1 MKFKRMFRKAAAML
15 LAMVTAFSV
24 IPIQNVFAATGDAA
38 VITFSYTYDSNG
50 NAMHYNSGAVINGYT
65 AGGQGKYKYRMFVDG
80 DTGFCIQPGVPLHT
94 GDTLKEASSKTW
106 DALSNAQ
113 QKAVGM
119 ALLYGYQGN
128 RGNLS
133 GSDDEKWLATQTLV
147 WEFVT
152 GCREATGSY
161 KQTSS
166 TVYNLHF
173 GSNYPNSG
181 ARAAYDQIVSLLTK
195 HNTIPSFMSGSTNGV
210 TKELKYSNGKYT
222 LTLTDSNGV
231 LSDYNF
237 SSSNSSVKISKSGN
251 QLEIT
256 SAQAFKGSVRIS
268 ATRNNVPSVSESAK
282 LIAYGDDALQDV
294 VTGVEKANPVNAYL
308 NVETPVGTMSL
319 KKTSEDGVVGGIQFT
334 ITGNNYNK
342 TVTTQEDGTI
352 TVEGMF
358 PGTYTVTEAGY
369 DRYEPQKSQTI
380 TIVGG
385 KTTTVTF
392 DNKLK
397 RGKLEVT
404 KTSEDGLVEGVTFRL
419 SGTSLAGLAVDEY
432 AVTDS
437 SGVARFENV
446 LISGTEPYTLEET
459 DTAVRYVIPANQT
472 AQIEWNKVTKC
483 SFENILKK
491 FRVEVNKKDRVTGYA
506 QGDASLAGAVYGLY
520 QGDTLV
526 ASYTTDAEGSFIS
539 DYFICDSDWT
549 LREISPSEGYLL
561 DESVYTI
568 PAEPGNFE
576 IELNQIPISVT
587 EQVIMGRIRLI
598 KHIDKEQD
606 DIENVQEAKIAKETE
621 DPSALGGQ
629 AAELLM
635 LAAESS
641 SNAQKDAGSSDA
653 RTESEIAET
662 EENGGN
668 VTEEPKDAAVS
679 DGDSQT
685 EPETEAVPEEPE
697 TEAVP
702 EEPET
707 EETVPSE
714 TEPEK
719 DKYEPTPIPEEE
731 IEAPGHEG
739 IIEQP
744 EEGAKF
750 QIYLASAG
758 SFDNA
763 REAER
768 DILTTDADGFT
779 VSKDMPYGRYIV
791 HQIEGMEGQAF
802 VPDFTVYIHENDQTY
817 SYILNNLTQSSFIRV
832 EKHDAETGKIIPAAG
847 VGFQVRD
854 LSTGEK
860 ISQNIYYPTPVVI
873 DTFFTNDE
881 GWLMLPCELP
891 YGRYELIEVETCYG
905 YVLSSEPVSFEVDG
919 SQNVVVVE
927 KHNMPQKG
935 KIHITKSGEI
945 FSTVLVEEN
954 KGFSDRYTPVY
965 ETCGLKGAVYEIR
978 AAEDIYTPDGTLRAE
993 KGSVVD
999 TITTDDSGKASST
1012 LLYLGKYEISEAQSP
1027 FGMVLNTKSQLVELV
1042 YAGQEVEVTET
1053 SASFYNERQKVL
1065 ISLEKVMEQDKQF
1078 GIGMNGEVHS
1088 VIFGLYAAEDI
1099 SAADGTVIPADGL
1112 IEILEVQED
1121 GTAAAQTDLP
1131 FGSYYLR
1138 EDGTDPHYLPTD
1150 KKYPVVFE
1158 YAGQETALVQ
1168 LPAND
1173 GAAIE
1178 NTLKYGSISGKKL
1191 DEDGNALAGA
1201 KIGLF
1206 AESTKE
1212 FVEKNAIL
1220 VTTSAE
1226 DGSFNFEKV
1235 PYGSWIV
1242 CEIEQPAGFVLS
1254 EEPIPV
1260 EIKKDGQVVEL
1271 EITNKFIMGSIHLT
1285 KYDADYPDHKL
1296 SGAEFE
1302 VYLDSNGNKKLD
1314 DEDELLGTM
1323 DETEPGEYE
1332 MADLRF
1338 NGYLVKESKAPEGFY
1353 LDEGV
1358 YYVSID
1364 TDGKVYEVENE
1375 AGKGFLNQ
1383 AKKGNLK
1390 IIKTSSD
1397 GVVEGFSFHIVGDDY
1412 DKTFKTD
1419 SSGEIY
1425 IEELRIGKYTIT
1437 EVEDS
1442 LSAGYKRP
1450 APVVVELVADETLTV
1465 NVHNDKVTVDVPK
1478 TGDNFNPWIWIGL
1491 VAASTVGLGASIF
1504 WAKKRRKKT
1513 AETAE

>member
-1 MKFKRMFRKAAAML
+1 MKLKRMFRKAAAML
-15 LAMVTAFSV
+15 LAIVTAFSV

-50 NAMHYNSGAVINGYT
+50 NAMHYNSSAVINGYT

-94 GDTLKEASSKTW
+94 GDNLKEASSKTW

-195 HNTIPSFMSGSTNGV
+195 HNTIPSFMSGSTNGA

-231 LSDYNF
+231 LSDYSF
-237 SSSNSSVKISKSGN
+237 SSSNSSVKVTKSGN
-251 QLEIT
+251 RLEIT
-256 SAQAFKGSVRIS
+256 SVQAFEGSVRIS
-268 ATRNNVPSVSESAK
+268 ATRNNIPAVSESAK

-385 KTTTVTF
+385 KTTAVTF

-459 DTAVRYVIPANQT
+459 DTAVRYVIPANQM

-549 LREISPSEGYLL
+549 LKEISSSEGYLL

-568 PAEPGNFE
+568 PADPGNFE
-576 IELNQIPISVT
+576 IELNQIPINVT

-598 KHIDKEQD
+598 KHIDKEQE
-606 DIENVQEAKIAKETE
+606 DIETVKETE
-621 DPSALGGQ
+621 TAKDTENTENSSAFGVQ
-629 AAELLM
+629 VAELLM
-635 LAAESS
+635 LAAESGS
-641 SNAQKDAGSSDA
+641 DPQKDVSSSDPQ
-653 RTESEIAET
+653 TEAET
-662 EENGGN
+662 AEAEDNGSN
-668 VTEEPKDAAVS
+668 VTEESKDTAVS
-679 DGDSQT
+679 DGNTQMES
-685 EPETEAVPEEPE
+685 ETETVPEESQAPD
-697 TEAVP
+697 
-702 EEPET
+702 T

-719 DKYEPTPIPEEE
+719 DKYETTPIPEED
-731 IEAPGHEG
+731 IKAPGHEG

-750 QIYLASAG
+750 QIYLSSAG

-768 DILTTDADGFT
+768 DILTTDADGFA
-779 VSKDMPYGRYIV
+779 VSKDMPYGRYTV

-802 VPDFTVYIHENDQTY
+802 VPDFTVYIRQDDQTY
-817 SYILNNLTQSSFIRV
+817 SYILNNLTQASFIRI

-854 LSTGEK
+854 LSTGEL
-860 ISQNIYYPTPVVI
+860 ISQNVYYPTPVVI
-873 DTFFTNDE
+873 DTF
-881 GWLMLPCELP
+881 LP
-891 YGRYELIEVETCYG
+891 
-905 YVLSSEPVSFEVDG
+905 
-919 SQNVVVVE
+919 
-927 KHNMPQKG
+927 M
-935 KIHITKSGEI
+935 TK
-945 FSTVLVEEN
+945 
-954 KGFSDRYTPVY
+954 
-965 ETCGLKGAVYEIR
+965 
-978 AAEDIYTPDGTLRAE
+978 
-993 KGSVVD
+993 
-999 TITTDDSGKASST
+999 
-1012 LLYLGKYEISEAQSP
+1012 
-1027 FGMVLNTKSQLVELV
+1027 
-1042 YAGQEVEVTET
+1042 AG
-1053 SASFYNERQKVL
+1053 
-1065 ISLEKVMEQDKQF
+1065 
-1078 GIGMNGEVHS
+1078 
-1088 VIFGLYAAEDI
+1088 
-1099 SAADGTVIPADGL
+1099 
-1112 IEILEVQED
+1112 
-1121 GTAAAQTDLP
+1121 
-1131 FGSYYLR
+1131 
-1138 EDGTDPHYLPTD
+1138 
-1150 KKYPVVFE
+1150 
-1158 YAGQETALVQ
+1158 
-1168 LPAND
+1168 
-1173 GAAIE
+1173 
-1178 NTLKYGSISGKKL
+1178 
-1191 DEDGNALAGA
+1191 
-1201 KIGLF
+1201 
-1206 AESTKE
+1206 
-1212 FVEKNAIL
+1212 
-1220 VTTSAE
+1220 
-1226 DGSFNFEKV
+1226 
-1235 PYGSWIV
+1235 
-1242 CEIEQPAGFVLS
+1242 
-1254 EEPIPV
+1254 
-1260 EIKKDGQVVEL
+1260 
-1271 EITNKFIMGSIHLT
+1271 
-1285 KYDADYPDHKL
+1285 
-1296 SGAEFE
+1296 
-1302 VYLDSNGNKKLD
+1302 
-1314 DEDELLGTM
+1314 
-1323 DETEPGEYE
+1323 
-1332 MADLRF
+1332 
-1338 NGYLVKESKAPEGFY
+1338 
-1353 LDEGV
+1353 
-1358 YYVSID
+1358 
-1364 TDGKVYEVENE
+1364 
-1375 AGKGFLNQ
+1375 
-1383 AKKGNLK
+1383 
-1390 IIKTSSD
+1390 
-1397 GVVEGFSFHIVGDDY
+1397 
-1412 DKTFKTD
+1412 
-1419 SSGEIY
+1419 
-1425 IEELRIGKYTIT
+1425 
-1437 EVEDS
+1437 
-1442 LSAGYKRP
+1442 
-1450 APVVVELVADETLTV
+1450 
-1465 NVHNDKVTVDVPK
+1465 
-1478 TGDNFNPWIWIGL
+1478 
-1491 VAASTVGLGASIF
+1491 
-1504 WAKKRRKKT
+1504 
-1513 AETAE
+1513 

>member
-1 MKFKRMFRKAAAML
+1 MKLKRMFRKAAAML
-15 LAMVTAFSV
+15 LAIVTAFSV

-50 NAMHYNSGAVINGYT
+50 NAMHYNSSAVINGYT

-94 GDTLKEASSKTW
+94 GDNLKEASSKTW

-195 HNTIPSFMSGSTNGV
+195 HNTIPSFMSGSTNGA

-231 LSDYNF
+231 LSDYSF
-237 SSSNSSVKISKSGN
+237 SSSNSSVKVTKSGN
-251 QLEIT
+251 RLEIT
-256 SAQAFKGSVRIS
+256 SVQAFEGSVRIS
-268 ATRNNVPSVSESAK
+268 ATRNNIPAVSESAK

-385 KTTTVTF
+385 KTTAVTF

-459 DTAVRYVIPANQT
+459 DTAVRYVIPANQM

-549 LREISPSEGYLL
+549 LKEISSSEGYLL

-568 PAEPGNFE
+568 PADPGNFE
-576 IELNQIPISVT
+576 IELNQIPINVT

-598 KHIDKEQD
+598 KHIDKEQE
-606 DIENVQEAKIAKETE
+606 DIETVKETE
-621 DPSALGGQ
+621 TAKDTENTENSSAFGVQ
-629 AAELLM
+629 VAELLM
-635 LAAESS
+635 LAAESGS
-641 SNAQKDAGSSDA
+641 DPQKDVSSSDPQ
-653 RTESEIAET
+653 TEAET
-662 EENGGN
+662 AEAEDNGSN
-668 VTEEPKDAAVS
+668 VTEESKDTAVS
-679 DGDSQT
+679 DGNTQMES
-685 EPETEAVPEEPE
+685 ETETVPEESQAPD
-697 TEAVP
+697 
-702 EEPET
+702 T

-719 DKYEPTPIPEEE
+719 DKYETTPIPEED
-731 IEAPGHEG
+731 IKAPGHEG

-750 QIYLASAG
+750 QIYLSSAG

-768 DILTTDADGFT
+768 DILTTDADGFA
-779 VSKDMPYGRYIV
+779 VSKDMPYGRYTV
-791 HQIEGMEGQAF
+791 HQIEGMEGKAF
-802 VPDFTVYIHENDQTY
+802 VPDFTVYIRQDDQTY
-817 SYILNNLTQSSFIRV
+817 SYILNNLTQASFIRI

-854 LSTGEK
+854 LSTGEL
-860 ISQNIYYPTPVVI
+860 ISQNVYYPTPVVI

-891 YGRYELIEVETCYG
+891 YGCYELIEVETCYG
-905 YVLSSEPVSFEVDG
+905 YVLSSEPVSFQVDG
-919 SQNVVVVE
+919 SQDVVVVE
-927 KHNMPQKG
+927 KQNMPQKS

-945 FSTVLVEEN
+945 FSTVMVEEN

-965 ETCGLKGAVYEIR
+965 ETRGLEGAVYEIC
-978 AAEDIYTPDGTLRAE
+978 AAEDIYTQDGTLRAE

-999 TITTDDSGKASST
+999 TITTDGSGQASST
-1012 LLYLGKYEISEAQSP
+1012 LLYLGKYTISEVQSP
-1027 FGMVLNTKSQLVELV
+1027 YGMVLNIKSQLVELS

-1099 SAADGTVIPADGL
+1099 AAADGMVIPADGL

-1121 GTAAAQTDLP
+1121 GTATAQTDLP

-1168 LPAND
+1168 ILAND
-1173 GAAIE
+1173 GEAIE
-1178 NTLKYGSISGKKL
+1178 NTLKYGSISGKKQ

-1206 AESTKE
+1206 TESTKE
-1212 FVEKNAIL
+1212 FTEENAIL

-1226 DGSFNFEKV
+1226 DGSFGFDKV
-1235 PYGSWIV
+1235 PYGAWIV
-1242 CEIEQPAGFVLS
+1242 REIEQPEGFVLCGES
-1254 EEPIPV
+1254 FSV
-1260 EIKKDGQVVEL
+1260 EIKQDGQVVTL
-1271 EITNKFIMGSIHLT
+1271 KITNEFIVGSIHLT

-1314 DEDELLGTM
+1314 DEDELLGTL
-1323 DETEPGEYE
+1323 DETEPGEYQ
-1332 MADLRF
+1332 MTDLRF

-1419 SSGEIY
+1419 SNGKIY
-1425 IEELRIGKYTIT
+1425 IEDLRIGKYTIT

-1478 TGDNFNPWIWIGL
+1478 TGDDFNPWMWIGL
-1491 VAASTVGLGASIF
+1491 IAASAAGLGTSIF
-1504 WAKKRRKKT
+1504 WAKKRKKKDT
-1513 AETAE
+1513 K